1 MRTALRSRTSE
12 AGFTLVEMLVAA
24 AILAFAMTAV
34 VGIYQVTQR
43 SALYAMAGEDA
54 QTSVRAVL
62 DRLAGDLR
70 LINTGRAITTGF
82 ATAASATS
90 ITFLADIDN
99 TGTSAPTLTAL
110 ADIAA
115 TSLQVSSTSTFTV
128 GGSIFL
134 QDGPIGENHTLSAI
148 SGSTLTIDPALSPD
162 GLAQWY
168 PVGTTLGSVESVSWA
183 WDSASQT
190 LCRAV
195 NAACTTP
202 FSSSLTVGS
211 GITSFSLT
219 YLDVNRATIPDVS
232 TQANRDLIRE
242 IRVEMRAQVR
252 VGDQTVERRME
263 VTARP
268 RGIQ

>member
-54 QTSVRAVL
+54 QISVRAVL

-134 QDGPIGENHTLSAI
+134 QDGPIGENHSLTAVG
-148 SGSTLTIDPALSPD
+148 GSTLTLAD

-168 PVGTTLGSVESVSWA
+168 PVGTTLGSVETVNWA

-202 FSSSLTVGS
+202 FSSSLTVAS

-219 YLDVNRATIPDVS
+219 YLDVNRATISDVS